1 MQQMNLQG
9 QAESSSMHR
18 SSSTC
23 LAKFQQREDL
33 FRRLHLSPV
42 TMASCAA
49 IARGLS
55 TSFSAAAASN
65 ATSSACNA
73 KAALPLGSFQG
84 ARNGRQGAAVQA
96 LVSSSLAACV
106 TVKAFVNACFFR
118 IDGREEIY
126 IGTLQMKLWFL
137 GAFANLYDG

>member
-1 MQQMNLQG
+1 
-9 QAESSSMHR
+9 
-18 SSSTC
+18 
-23 LAKFQQREDL
+23 
-33 FRRLHLSPV
+33 
-42 TMASCAA
+42 MASCAA

-106 TVKAFVNACFFR
+106 TVKTFVNVCVFFW

-137 GAFANLYDG
+137 SAFASLCDG